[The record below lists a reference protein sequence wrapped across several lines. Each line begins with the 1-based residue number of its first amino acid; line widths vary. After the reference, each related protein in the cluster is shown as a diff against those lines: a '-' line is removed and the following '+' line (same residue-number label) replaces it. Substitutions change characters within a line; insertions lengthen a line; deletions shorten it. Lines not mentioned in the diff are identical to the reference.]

1 MTTNQQDFY
10 QLNLA
15 YLHAA
20 RELARIDPQEA
31 VLRFGLTRDVVDAL
45 IDAGVDDLQRV
56 ATSSFMLFQSRGN
69 QSQLIEMV
77 KSKGTGIPR
86 IAYLLS
92 TLNNKGMHD

>member
-45 IDAGVDDLQRV
+45 INAGVDDLQ
-56 ATSSFMLFQSRGN
+56 
-69 QSQLIEMV
+69 
-77 KSKGTGIPR
+77 
-86 IAYLLS
+86 
-92 TLNNKGMHD
+92 

>member
-31 VLRFGLTRDVVDAL
+31 VLRFGFTRNMVEAL
-45 IDAGVDDLQRV
+45 ITAGFDDLQRV
-56 ATSSFMLFQSRGN
+56 ATSSFMLFQPRGN
-69 QSQLIEMV
+69 QSQLIKMM

-92 TLNNKGMHD
+92 TLNNKGGA

>member
-20 RELARIDPQEA
+20 RELARSDPQEA
-31 VLRFGLTRDVVDAL
+31 VLRFGLTRDVVEAL
-45 IDAGVDDLQRV
+45 INAGVDDLQRV
-56 ATSSFMLFQSRGN
+56 ATSSFMLFQPRGN

-92 TLNNKGMHD
+92 TLNNKGDA

>member
-20 RELARIDPQEA
+20 REA

-45 IDAGVDDLQRV
+45 INAGVDDLQRV
-56 ATSSFMLFQSRGN
+56 ATSSFMLFQPRGN

-92 TLNNKGMHD
+92 TLNNKGDA

>member
-31 VLRFGLTRDVVDAL
+31 TLRFGLSRDVIDAL
-45 IDAGVDDLQRV
+45 VEAGVDDLQRV
-56 ATSSFMLFQSRGN
+56 ATSSFLLFQPRGN
-69 QSQLIEMV
+69 QNQLIEMV
-77 KSKGTGIPR
+77 KSKGLGIPR

-92 TLNNKGMHD
+92 TLNNKVDA

>member
-45 IDAGVDDLQRV
+45 INAVLTTCNEWRPHHSCCFNQGVTK
-56 ATSSFMLFQSRGN
+56 AN
-69 QSQLIEMV
+69 
-77 KSKGTGIPR
+77 
-86 IAYLLS
+86 
-92 TLNNKGMHD
+92 

>member
-1 MTTNQQDFY
+1 MTTNQQNFY

-20 RELARIDPQEA
+20 RELTRIAPQKA
-31 VLRFGLTRDVVDAL
+31 VLCFGLTRDVVAAL
-45 IDAGVDDLQRV
+45 INAGVDDLQRV
-56 ATSSFMLFQSRGN
+56 ATSSFMLFQPRGN

-77 KSKGTGIPR
+77 KNKGKGIPR

-92 TLNNKGMHD
+92 TLNNRGHD